1 MSRAAPFSAAVAGQ
15 AVAWLVEF
23 ADCPPTPQRLA
34 QWRSW
39 LDADPVHHQAWQRI
53 ETVRARWRQLPP
65 GAARDTLERPAS
77 PARRR
82 ALQALGVLA
91 VGGTSALLVARAQP
105 WQADYRTGVG
115 ETRSVALADGVRLTL
130 NTDSAIALGRDPRR
144 HQVTLL
150 RGEVLASVSARAGRP
165 LRLAC
170 GQGWAEAVEAQFVLR
185 AGGDSDT
192 LGVHTGAVRLCPS
205 AARPLSLPA
214 GRQVHFRAAGIVSN
228 VVLAAEDASWADGML
243 VVSGWRLADLLAEL
257 GRYRHGWIHCD
268 PAIAGL
274 RVSGTYP
281 LADTD
286 RILQLLASGLGL
298 ELRQRTRLWV
308 GLYPRPPA
316 PVAI

>member
-1 MSRAAPFSAAVAGQ
+1 MSRSSPLSEAVAGQ

-39 LDADPVHHQAWQRI
+39 LEADPVHHQAWQRI

-82 ALQALGVLA
+82 ALQALGMLA
-91 VGGTSALLVARAQP
+91 VGGTSALLAARAQP

-115 ETRSVALADGVRLTL
+115 ETRRVALADGVQLTL
-130 NTDSAIALGRDPRR
+130 NTDSAIALGRDPRW

-150 RGEVLASVSARAGRP
+150 RGELLASVSARAGRP
-165 LRLAC
+165 LRIAC
-170 GQGWAEAVEAQFVLR
+170 GQGQVHADTAQFVLR
-185 AGGDSDT
+185 AGGDCDT
-192 LGVHTGAVRLCPS
+192 LAVQAGKVQLCPA

-214 GRQVHFRAAGIVSN
+214 GRQVRFRAAGIVSN
-228 VVLAAEDASWADGML
+228 AALAADSASWADGML

-281 LADTD
+281 LVDTD
-286 RILQLLASGLGL
+286 RVLHRLASGLGL

-308 GLYPRPPA
+308 GLYPPSPRP
-316 PVAI
+316 VRV